1 MAEKLT
7 IGTLDLSTVAHIE
20 SWEGILDAG
29 EASGDLIPFDFTAG
43 AVWVPG
49 QPGPYSFVVPLAM
62 KGTTPATAVPQ
73 LQAVQALIGTEY
85 TFTRE
90 YLSTTETCQGVVTSV
105 TPVWD
110 FRESRA
116 LLRAVVTCQNLDGT
130 WS

>member
-29 EASGDLIPFDFTAG
+29 TVGGDLIELDFQPG

-49 QPGPYSFVVPLAM
+49 ERETYSFVVPLAM
-62 KGTTPATAVPQ
+62 KGTTPTTAVPQ
-73 LQAVQALIGTEY
+73 LQAVQALIGVEK

-90 YLSTTETCQGVVTSV
+90 YLSSTETCQGVVTSV
-105 TPVWD
+105 TVVWD
-110 FRESRA
+110 FAESRQ
-116 LLRAVVTCQNLDGT
+116 LLRAVLTCQNLDGG